1 MNLPDEILFFLSQ
14 HPGNYRLLRER
25 MLGNVYLE
33 EQLEK
38 SSKER
43 SSKIQRERAIR
54 VALSRLKKKG
64 LVKDN
69 DHLWQLT
76 EEGLKKIVGYRMRK
90 KINPPP
96 TKTAKRQMIIA
107 FDIPES
113 KRKSRYW
120 LRIELVSLGFKMLQK
135 SVWLG
140 PAPLPKEMLDHLK
153 NADITQY
160 LKFFEVKESDIV

>member
-25 MLGNVYLE
+25 MLGNLYLE

-38 SSKER
+38 LAKER
-43 SSKIQRERAIR
+43 RDRARQERALR
-54 VALSRLKKKG
+54 VALSRLKKRG
-64 LVKDN
+64 LIKD
-69 DHLWQLT
+69 DEHLWKLT
-76 EEGLKKIVGYRMRK
+76 TDGLKKIISYGMRK
-90 KINPPP
+90 KINPPA
-96 TKTAKRQMIIA
+96 TKPAKRQMIIA

-113 KRKSRYW
+113 KRKARYW
-120 LRIELVSLGFKMLQK
+120 LRIELISLGFKMLQK

-153 NADITQY
+153 SLNIFPH
-160 LKFFEVKESDIV
+160 LKFFEVKEKDIA